1 MILVEVKKAI
11 KNVKLDKSSSGDI
24 PANIIKQCDIC
35 FQVLTK
41 TVSINLWLAESL
53 HNRWFENISP
63 VYKAKDPLDKVS
75 FPILIDFSV
84 ACDCIP

>member
-24 PANIIKQCDIC
+24 PATIIKQCDIC

-53 HNRWFENISP
+53 HNR
-63 VYKAKDPLDKVS
+63 
-75 FPILIDFSV
+75 
-84 ACDCIP
+84 

>member
-53 HNRWFENISP
+53 HNR
-63 VYKAKDPLDKVS
+63 
-75 FPILIDFSV
+75 
-84 ACDCIP
+84 